1 MELSRLGIQKPE
13 SNKGEDG
20 TNGKNDKG
28 DNNMIQYE
36 TFESSSGDEMSRCMF
51 ESQALSFQNKDKVV
65 TSREKEAKRLERVKR
80 KERKVNEKIKQKKE
94 TARQDRK
101 KERLKLQLTDIR
113 PDQLDELQDDVLN
126 FKDSE
131 RESVISYFI
140 KQNQL
145 EDGSGSAQNKYTQGA
160 VVKQLDTPTRI
171 LNKSNDFLG
180 IQYDERLEK
189 AIDELEKRKGEE
201 EKHYRRKRTKSVQ
214 LVTPRQEMQQ

>member
-1 MELSRLGIQKPE
+1 MQEQMELSRLGIQKPD
-13 SNKGEDG
+13 SKGGEDAA
-20 TNGKNDKG
+20 NGKNDK

-65 TSREKEAKRLERVKR
+65 SSREKEAKRLERLKR
-80 KERKVNEKIKQKKE
+80 KERKVNEKIKAKKE

-113 PDQLDELQDDVLN
+113 PEQLDELQDDVLN

-131 RESVISYFI
+131 RESVVSYFI
-140 KQNQL
+140 KQNQ
-145 EDGSGSAQNKYTQGA
+145 EDGHMFAQGA
-160 VVKQLDTPTRI
+160 VKQLDTPTRI